1 MNTSTLLLSVEH
13 QHSYMFDYVMI
24 AWAEMKYRTYG
35 GWTVFSVC
43 AKEIGNINGVYE
55 NVVVVSII
63 SGRARDNLF
72 ESVDRGVK
80 VKSILGCSFN
90 KSKFH

>member
-13 QHSYMFDYVMI
+13 QHSYMFDYVMV

-43 AKEIGNINGVYE
+43 AKEIENINGVYE

-63 SGRARDNLF
+63 FDKARDNLF
-72 ESVDRGVK
+72 ETIDRGVN

-90 KSKFH
+90 NSKFP

>member
-24 AWAEMKYRTYG
+24 AWAEMKYHTYG

-43 AKEIGNINGVYE
+43 AKEIENINGVYE

-72 ESVDRGVK
+72 EAVDRDVK
-80 VKSILGCSFN
+80 VKSILGWSFN